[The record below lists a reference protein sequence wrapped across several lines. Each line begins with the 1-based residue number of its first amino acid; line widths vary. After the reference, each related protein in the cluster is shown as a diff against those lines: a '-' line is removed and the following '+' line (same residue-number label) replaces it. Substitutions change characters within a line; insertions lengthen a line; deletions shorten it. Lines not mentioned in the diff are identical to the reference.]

1 MPQSTDDPS
10 SWSKLSLDGSFD
22 PSSEDAQMYLSG
34 FCDKLYAQEF
44 ASMYES
50 NFTCPINRFDE
61 WLQAQANSTSPDQIY
76 LDHCA
81 NAASLPVPQANF
93 HTCIVSWS
101 RQVEEM
107 YVLSRDDKVEI
118 MYFPFASRIRY
129 DDNFDVLDEEWNL
142 VEKWMKGQNSQAP
155 TGVHKAYFSSDDFW
169 WYDTNGSMM
178 RAAYSSAGIALAAA
192 AVVILVSSR
201 SFVLTFFAT
210 VSIGYVL
217 TSVTATLVAM
227 GWTLG
232 FLEAICFAILIG
244 ISVDFVIHFSH
255 AYSSLPGKA
264 TREDRTKYALIHM
277 GPSILAAAFTT
288 MASATIMLFTVIT
301 FFQKFAL
308 VLFFTVIQATA
319 GSFVVFLAMSVCIG
333 PTEPTYL
340 VDSLLEKVGIGRH
353 SNKKSAPSK
362 EESFSSDLGNTERE
376 KDAAVW

>member
-1 MPQSTDDPS
+1 MKPIDDPGT
-10 SWSKLSLDGSFD
+10 WSQLRLDGSFD
-22 PSSEDAQMYLSG
+22 PSSEDAQLYLAG
-34 FCDKLYAQEF
+34 FCDSLYEQEF
-44 ASMYES
+44 ASPIES
-50 NFTCPINRFDE
+50 NYTCPINAFDE
-61 WLQAQANSTSPDQIY
+61 WLQNQANSTAPDDIY
-76 LDHCA
+76 VENCA
-81 NAASLPVPQANF
+81 NAVGLPVPQENF
-93 HTCIVSWS
+93 HSCISSWS
-101 RQVEEM
+101 RQAEEM
-107 YVLSRDDKVEI
+107 YILSREDKVQI
-118 MYFPFASRIRY
+118 MYFPFSSRVRY
-129 DDNFDVLDEEWNL
+129 DDHFDALDKEWNL
-142 VEKWMKGQNSQAP
+142 IEKWMKRQNREAP
-155 TGVHKAYFSSDDFW
+155 QGVRKAYFSSDDFW

-192 AVVILVSSR
+192 ALVILLSSR

-217 TSVTATLVAM
+217 TSVTATLVAI

-255 AYSSLPGKA
+255 AYSSLPGDA

-319 GSFVVFLAMSVCIG
+319 GSFVVFLTMSICIG
-333 PTEPTYL
+333 PSDPTYL
-340 VDSLLEKVGIGRH
+340 TDSLLERVGISRRT
-353 SNKKSAPSK
+353 NKHAPSK
-362 EESFSSDLGNTERE
+362 DDSFSSDLGNTERE
-376 KDAAVW
+376 KDAVVW